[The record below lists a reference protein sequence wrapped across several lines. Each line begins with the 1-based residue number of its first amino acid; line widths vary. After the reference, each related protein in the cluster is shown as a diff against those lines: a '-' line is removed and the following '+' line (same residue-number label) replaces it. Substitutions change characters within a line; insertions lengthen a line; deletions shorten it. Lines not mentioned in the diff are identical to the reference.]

1 MIHHL
6 LHPHLLQVVLALL
19 AAHLLVIAHP
29 ILQAVIPTTEGKIM
43 LVEIINLEHLTMAV
57 VVVTVVIQVVA
68 ATHHPTPIMV
78 VAILVAVVPL
88 VINQQLVPN
97 QLLGTNNFVFC

>member
-6 LHPHLLQVVLALL
+6 LHPHPLQVVLALL
-19 AAHLLVIAHP
+19 AAHLLAIAHP
-29 ILQAVIPTTEGKIM
+29 ILQVVIPATVGIIM
-43 LVEIINLEHLTMAV
+43 LVEIITLERLIMAV

-78 VAILVAVVPL
+78 VVILVAVVPL

-97 QLLGTNNFVFC
+97 QLLGTNNFVFR